1 MPCSEPSPD
10 CMVQYRVRKVRKV
23 GLGSVEAARNIG
35 ISTER
40 LRYWE
45 RAGIVVPTYVV
56 CGTRR
61 FRRYSSRDIARATL
75 VKALVEDEKYSLEG
89 AIRKLKDI
97 GNP

>member
-1 MPCSEPSPD
+1 MKAISNN
-10 CMVQYRVRKVRKV
+10 K
-23 GLGSVEAARNIG
+23 LGSTEAARKVG

-45 RAGIVVPTYVV
+45 RAGVVVPAYVS

-61 FRRYSSRDIARATL
+61 FRRYSARDIERAAL

-89 AIRKLKDI
+89 AIRKLKHL

>member
-1 MPCSEPSPD
+1 MNISSD
-10 CMVQYRVRKVRKV
+10 NR
-23 GLGSVEAARNIG
+23 LGSAEAARKIG

-45 RAGIVVPTYVV
+45 RAGVVGPAYVR

-61 FRRYSSRDIARATL
+61 FRRYSADDIARATL

-89 AIRKLKDI
+89 AIRKLKDVENSERP
-97 GNP
+97 GERL

>member
-1 MPCSEPSPD
+1 MKTISNH
-10 CMVQYRVRKVRKV
+10 KV
-23 GLGSVEAARNIG
+23 GSTEAARKIG

-45 RAGIVVPTYVV
+45 RAGVVVPAYVT

-61 FRRYSSRDIARATL
+61 FRRYSARDIDRAAL

-89 AIRKLKDI
+89 AIRKLKDF
-97 GNP
+97 GSP